1 MKTMNPI
8 HPNKKRLG
16 EAKKEKGW
24 NERFYPGQIPKYTRE
39 GAIKPKPARSI
50 FSAGLG
56 YCACAASNFK
66 ISICIRSF
74 LQAIQIMLSAFP

>member
-39 GAIKPKPARSI
+39 GAIKPKPETR
-50 FSAGLG
+50 
-56 YCACAASNFK
+56 Y
-66 ISICIRSF
+66 
-74 LQAIQIMLSAFP
+74 QIQSQPIDPSKLPQIPSSRQIGRAHV